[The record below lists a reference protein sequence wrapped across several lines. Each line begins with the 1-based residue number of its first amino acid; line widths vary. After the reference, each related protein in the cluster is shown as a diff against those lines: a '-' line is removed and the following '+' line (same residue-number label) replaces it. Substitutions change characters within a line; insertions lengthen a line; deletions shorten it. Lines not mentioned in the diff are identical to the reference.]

1 MYLPLNIYVSPLK
14 HVLSPFITYLYQ
26 FPFTELVTFQI
37 LISVIWFKAAVIK
50 TLCSLNISWQNWI
63 RGHIQMNFLM
73 WIGGCHGRD
82 RMVVAFTTTCGIS
95 AYHHKRCEFEP
106 RSWRSVLDSTLCDK
120 VVSDLR
126 QFSGFLQVPW
136 FPPTI
141 KLTATMPITTNVL
154 SSNPVHG
161 KVYSIQHYV
170 IKL

>member
-1 MYLPLNIYVSPLK
+1 MIYIKKNKICIISLYNK
-14 HVLSPFITYLYQ
+14 YLYQ
-26 FPFTELVTFQI
+26 FPFTELVTVQI
-37 LISVIWFKAAVIK
+37 LISVIRFKAAVIK

-63 RGHIQMNFLM
+63 RGYIQMNFLM

-82 RMVVAFTTTCGIS
+82 RMVVGFKTTCGIS

-141 KLTATMPITTNVL
+141 KPTATMPITTNVL

-161 KVYSIQHYV
+161 EVYLIQHYV
-170 IKL
+170 IK